1 MQISVKEAQDN
12 LEKLLVR
19 VEGGEDVLLTKDG
32 KTVARIVPY
41 LPAQKAS
48 FVTGEDRVKAIAAI
62 QERVRQKPDPFP
74 DVSAAHSQ
82 DFLYDE
88 NGLPK

>member
-12 LEKLLVR
+12 LEELLVR

-32 KTVARIVPY
+32 KIVARIVPHR
-41 LPAQKAS
+41 PAQTAPM
-48 FVTGEDRVKAIAAI
+48 VTSEARARAIAAI

-74 DVSAAHSQ
+74 EVSAARSQ